1 MGRVEGK
8 VAFITGAARGQGRS
22 HAVRLAQEGA
32 DIIAVDVCHGFDSV
46 PYDGATEADLAETV
60 KMVESLD
67 RRIVARQADVR
78 DLASL
83 QAAVD
88 VGLAEL
94 GHIDVVIANAG
105 IASFAPALDL
115 TEEMW
120 QDMIDINL
128 TGLWKTVKAAAPSM
142 VERGQG
148 GSIILTSSVAGIIA
162 FPALAH
168 YTAAKHGVVGLMRSL
183 AIELAPAYIRV
194 NSINPTTVDTP
205 MIANPAGYS
214 LFMGGLPDV
223 TREQAAVGMKAIN
236 ALPIP
241 WVEAVDVSNAVLYL
255 ASEESRYVT
264 GTTMVIDA
272 GAVPAVQDP
281 ARRLSVLIAA
291 TSLLSDDHEGLFLA
305 KIIPSIAAV
314 SKVRRWCGCGGLL
327 RIRVASVRLG
337 LSWRLCRAAGHLD
350 DGGPLDHGGV
360 VVGQALVV
368 AGAAA
373 PAGDPGV
380 GRSTTQRRGR
390 TLESLLVPGLQD
402 DLDGDAEG
410 APGPVAPVAVVGLVG
425 PDQRQAAPA
434 GAGPL
439 EQHGGA
445 DPVLGAGRGDHDAD
459 EQAEGVDQEVAL
471 AAADLLVA
479 VVAAGRGRDDAL
491 GGLVHRLGVDDPR
504 RRLRSAAGRQRM
516 RARRSSTMR
525 DVTPSSLHR
534 ACSPRTVRHG
544 GKSAGIARHL
554 IPLPTR

>member
-32 DIIAVDVCHGFDSV
+32 DIIAVDVCHDIDTV

-83 QAAVD
+83 RASVD
-88 VGLAEL
+88 AGLSEF
-94 GHIDVVIANAG
+94 GQIDIVIANAG

-115 TEEMW
+115 TEDMW

-168 YTAAKHGVVGLMRSL
+168 YTAAKHGVVGLMRAL
-183 AIELAPAYIRV
+183 AIELAPAGIRV
-194 NSINPTTVDTP
+194 NTVNPTTVDT
-205 MIANPAGYS
+205 YS

-272 GAVPAVQDP
+272 GAAQP
-281 ARRLSVLIAA
+281 
-291 TSLLSDDHEGLFLA
+291 F
-305 KIIPSIAAV
+305 KIPH
-314 SKVRRWCGCGGLL
+314 
-327 RIRVASVRLG
+327 
-337 LSWRLCRAAGHLD
+337 AG
-350 DGGPLDHGGV
+350 
-360 VVGQALVV
+360 
-368 AGAAA
+368 
-373 PAGDPGV
+373 
-380 GRSTTQRRGR
+380 
-390 TLESLLVPGLQD
+390 
-402 DLDGDAEG
+402 
-410 APGPVAPVAVVGLVG
+410 
-425 PDQRQAAPA
+425 
-434 GAGPL
+434 
-439 EQHGGA
+439 
-445 DPVLGAGRGDHDAD
+445 
-459 EQAEGVDQEVAL
+459 
-471 AAADLLVA
+471 
-479 VVAAGRGRDDAL
+479 
-491 GGLVHRLGVDDPR
+491 
-504 RRLRSAAGRQRM
+504 
-516 RARRSSTMR
+516 
-525 DVTPSSLHR
+525 
-534 ACSPRTVRHG
+534 
-544 GKSAGIARHL
+544 
-554 IPLPTR
+554 

>member
-1 MGRVEGK
+1 MQRVEGK

-32 DIIAVDVCHGFDSV
+32 DIIAVDVCHGFDTV
-46 PYDGATEADLAETV
+46 PYEGATEADLAETV

-78 DLASL
+78 DLGAL
-83 QAAVD
+83 QASVD
-88 VGLAEL
+88 AGLSEF
-94 GHIDVVIANAG
+94 GHIDIVIANAG

-168 YTAAKHGVVGLMRSL
+168 YTAAKHGVVGLMRAL
-183 AIELAPAYIRV
+183 AIELAPAQIRV

-255 ASEESRYVT
+255 ASDESRYVT

-272 GAVPAVQDP
+272 GAAQP
-281 ARRLSVLIAA
+281 
-291 TSLLSDDHEGLFLA
+291 F
-305 KIIPSIAAV
+305 KIPH
-314 SKVRRWCGCGGLL
+314 
-327 RIRVASVRLG
+327 
-337 LSWRLCRAAGHLD
+337 AG
-350 DGGPLDHGGV
+350 
-360 VVGQALVV
+360 
-368 AGAAA
+368 
-373 PAGDPGV
+373 
-380 GRSTTQRRGR
+380 
-390 TLESLLVPGLQD
+390 
-402 DLDGDAEG
+402 
-410 APGPVAPVAVVGLVG
+410 
-425 PDQRQAAPA
+425 
-434 GAGPL
+434 
-439 EQHGGA
+439 
-445 DPVLGAGRGDHDAD
+445 
-459 EQAEGVDQEVAL
+459 
-471 AAADLLVA
+471 
-479 VVAAGRGRDDAL
+479 
-491 GGLVHRLGVDDPR
+491 
-504 RRLRSAAGRQRM
+504 
-516 RARRSSTMR
+516 
-525 DVTPSSLHR
+525 
-534 ACSPRTVRHG
+534 
-544 GKSAGIARHL
+544 
-554 IPLPTR
+554 